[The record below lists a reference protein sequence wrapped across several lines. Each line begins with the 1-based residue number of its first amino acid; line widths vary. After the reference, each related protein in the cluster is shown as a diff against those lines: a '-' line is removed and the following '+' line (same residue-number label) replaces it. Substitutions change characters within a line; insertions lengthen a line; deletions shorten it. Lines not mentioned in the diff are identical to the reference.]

1 MGNFAVDFLLFSSIN
16 SIKVH
21 VKHMQINSIYL
32 YPNKLDVYTSDNT
45 ASWTPERFRMVYNR
59 NLKIYR
65 GVDNRIDLQLRNSDQ
80 KALNATGSIIVFNLT
95 NKENEDLVLRKDC
108 SVDDISVGRVYVSI
122 TEEEMLDIEAGYYT
136 YSFHKETR
144 TNVDSTD
151 YRVTSKLPLYMD
163 SQYGAMGTIEVIG
176 GMEGKPYDTKVVDTF
191 RKLTNF
197 DAALSGAPSGVA
209 PLQNPRPNF
218 AQNLNTT
225 GYEEYFISSHIDANP
240 RMSTPQSLHTFQF
253 YYNNYQGEVVL
264 QGSLGEGAAPISG
277 SWTDIQTFDIT
288 TADSKAYHNVTGKYN
303 WLRIKHTPDNSNT
316 GTVDKVL
323 YR

>member
-1 MGNFAVDFLLFSSIN
+1 
-16 SIKVH
+16 
-21 VKHMQINSIYL
+21 MQINSIYL
-32 YPNKLDVYTSDNT
+32 YPNRLDVYTSDT
-45 ASWTPERFRMVYNR
+45 ATWTPERFRMVYNR
-59 NLKIYR
+59 NLKVYR
-65 GVDNRIDLQLRNSDQ
+65 GSDNRIDLQLRNSDQ
-80 KALNATGSIIVFNLT
+80 KAYNAYNADPDLTNVIVFNLV
-95 NKENEDLVLRKDC
+95 NNETQDLVIRKDC
-108 SVDDISVGRVYVSI
+108 REDDITVGRVYVTI
-122 TEEEMLDIEAGYYT
+122 TEDELLDIEAGYYS

-144 TNVDSTD
+144 EEVDSTD
-151 YRVTSKLPLYMD
+151 YKVMSKMPLFMD
-163 SQYGAMGTIEVIG
+163 SQYGAIGTVEVIG

-264 QGSLGEGAAPISG
+264 QGSLGEGATPISG
-277 SWTDIQTFDIT
+277 SWTDIQTFNIT

-303 WLRIKHTPDNSNT
+303 WFRIKHTPDTTNT
-316 GTVDKVL
+316 GTLDKVL